1 MTGLDKMVNQILDE
15 AKNSANAKIEEA
27 NSQAEALKAEALE
40 EVKVLVAEISK
51 QSDADIAN
59 YKERVKSAADL
70 KRRTA
75 ILTAKQEMI
84 SQVIDKAYAKFC
96 AKDGDAYFKTLKEM
110 LKKFAQPLE
119 GEIYFSSED
128 LKRLPAGFADEAA
141 KIAKS
146 KGGKL
151 TVAKEAK
158 NIEKVFVLA
167 YGGIEE
173 NCSFK
178 AMFDAKRD
186 ELQDQVQK
194 ILFS

>member
-15 AKNSANAKIEEA
+15 AKNSANAKIEDA
-27 NSQAEALKAEALE
+27 NSQAEALKAKALE
-40 EVKVLVAEISK
+40 EAQSLVAEISG
-51 QSDADIAN
+51 QSDTDIAN
-59 YKERVKSAADL
+59 YKERVKSGADL

-75 ILTAKQEMI
+75 VLTAKQELI

-96 AKDGDAYFKTLKEM
+96 AKDGDDYFRTLKEM
-110 LKKFAQPLE
+110 LEKFAQPLE

-128 LKRLPAGFADEAA
+128 LNRLPAGFAEEAA
-141 KIAKS
+141 KIAES

-151 TVAKEAK
+151 TVAKEGK
-158 NIEKVFVLA
+158 NIEKGFVLA